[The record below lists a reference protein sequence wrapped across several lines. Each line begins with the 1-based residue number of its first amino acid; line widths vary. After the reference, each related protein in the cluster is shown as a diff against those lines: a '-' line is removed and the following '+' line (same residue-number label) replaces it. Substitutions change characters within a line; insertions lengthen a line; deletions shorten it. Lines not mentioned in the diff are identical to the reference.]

1 MLYFFFFKQEVGNS
15 HPPCNSLNT
24 HPWYKCDYSVITN
37 KITEINPNNFNGF
50 YLNSKTVIII
60 LPTVIM
66 V

>member
-1 MLYFFFFKQEVGNS
+1 M
-15 HPPCNSLNT
+15 LNT
-24 HPWYKCDYSVITN
+24 HHWYKCDYSVITH

-50 YLNSKTVIII
+50 DLKSKTVIII